1 MLEMQDDDDL
11 IKVRIMDEFD
21 DLENELSEEEGEEIR
36 VDSSDVRTEASEI
49 AIRAIRQGAE
59 IGGELPVVRKIAI
72 MLIMAGSLLGLLFG
86 VLLISAD
93 PSDLLSNP
101 TGIVDGEAVVAGLLV
116 NEITEDGEGG
126 EYLEGVE
133 VKLLDEN
140 EELIS
145 RTFTDQNG
153 RFMFEEQTRQTR
165 IVEVRTDG
173 NITEQRI
180 LIPGEVTQLTIT
192 MRAGSGTNNVDL
204 RMESTLQDSV
214 EVGTA
219 VAIFTVI
226 TAAIGFGGAMEAL
239 RGNSYRRTQWLC
251 GIALFSRGGVF
262 IGPGLILAGMA
273 LNRIARRQFEDWNER
288 EE

>member
-1 MLEMQDDDDL
+1 MQDDDGL
-11 IKVRIMDEFD
+11 VKVRVMDEFD
-21 DLENELSEEEGEEIR
+21 DLESELATDEEEIR

-101 TGIVDGEAVVAGLLV
+101 TGIAEGEAVVAGLLV
-116 NEITEDGEGG
+116 NEITEEGDGG
-126 EYLEGVE
+126 EYLEGIE
-133 VKLLDEN
+133 VKLLDEQEN
-140 EELIS
+140 LIT

-153 RFMFEEQTRQTR
+153 RFIFDEQTRQTR

-180 LIPGEVTQLTIT
+180 LIPGEVTQITIT
-192 MRAGSGTNNVDL
+192 MRGGSGTNKVDL
-204 RMESTLQDSV
+204 RMDSTLQDSV
-214 EVGTA
+214 DVGTA
-219 VAIFTVI
+219 VAVFTVL
-226 TAAIGFGGAMEAL
+226 TAAIGFGAAMEAL
-239 RGNSYRRTQWLC
+239 RGHSYRRTQWLS

-273 LNRIARRQFEDWNER
+273 LNRIARRQFEDWTER

>member
-1 MLEMQDDDDL
+1 MQDDDDL
-11 IKVRIMDEFD
+11 IKVRILDEFD

-165 IVEVRTDG
+165 IIEVRTDG

-239 RGNSYRRTQWLC
+239 RGNSYRRTQWLS

>member
-1 MLEMQDDDDL
+1 MQDDDDL

-165 IVEVRTDG
+165 IIEVRTDG

-239 RGNSYRRTQWLC
+239 RGNSYRRTQWLS